1 MKSVTIRCFKFKTLQ
16 DMATVQLNPYKNT
29 TAVTATE
36 IELVMRQEKYSKNPQ

>member
-1 MKSVTIRCFKFKTLQ
+1 MLQ
-16 DMATVQLNPYKNT
+16 IQNLARHVQLNPYKNT